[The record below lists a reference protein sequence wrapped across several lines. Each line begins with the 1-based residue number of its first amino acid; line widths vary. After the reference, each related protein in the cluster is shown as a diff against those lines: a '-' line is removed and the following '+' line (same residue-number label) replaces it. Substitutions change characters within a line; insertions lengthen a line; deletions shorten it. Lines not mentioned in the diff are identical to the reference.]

1 MLHGS
6 LRVMNIRPQES
17 MLSQRRMVELRS
29 YHAILKM
36 LERLHVYQRY
46 TPIIEFKIIWR
57 TDYEEHDF
65 TSLFFILFLFPNPLY
80 NKTDVLGTQY
90 Y

>member
-1 MLHGS
+1 MKKSILKSNGIGISRRNSIAGGNSLFSHNNMMLHGS
-6 LRVMNIRPQES
+6 LRVMNIRPQGS

-46 TPIIEFKIIWR
+46 TPIIEFKII
-57 TDYEEHDF
+57 
-65 TSLFFILFLFPNPLY
+65 
-80 NKTDVLGTQY
+80 
-90 Y
+90 

>member
-6 LRVMNIRPQES
+6 LRVMNIRPQGS

-46 TPIIEFKIIWR
+46 TPIIEFKII
-57 TDYEEHDF
+57 
-65 TSLFFILFLFPNPLY
+65 
-80 NKTDVLGTQY
+80 
-90 Y
+90 